1 MSNQVWLPEDAALLK
16 ELREAAQI
24 DTSTLAM
31 YYSLSKK
38 QVKQLEEGGD
48 SSFYSPAIKL
58 ATGRKLLMHFG
69 VDDLPVS
76 KTDNQNQTPKI
87 KIPLVNLL
95 EEVENKKTKSYLRLQ
110 IIAAVLTLL
119 GFAALNAYFSD
130 MNTLSLLEGL
140 LNKSSLTMQIDAAT
154 LEGIANETPAITSKE
169 TTVKTIS
176 VHLEKCK
183 WGSEPVSIMG
193 HQPYKSG
200 DYVYIVANIDAD
212 ICIRDFTGKSQILQL
227 KSEQSQTVRGHPPF
241 EIFSNSLSEFK
252 IFYQGNLLRLP
263 RNGVVNITLKEQ
275 RYE

>member
-24 DTSTLAM
+24 DISALARD
-31 YYSLSKK
+31 YSLSKT
-38 QVKQLEEGGD
+38 QIKQLEEGGD

-58 ATGRKLLMHFG
+58 AAGRKLLMHFG
-69 VDDLPVS
+69 VDDLPVGNA
-76 KTDNQNQTPKI
+76 DDQNQTRKI

-95 EEVENKKTKSYLRLQ
+95 EKMENKKTKSYLRLQ

-130 MNTLSLLEGL
+130 MNTQSLLESL
-140 LNKSSLTMQIDAAT
+140 LNKASLTMQSDAGT
-154 LEGIANETPAITSKE
+154 LEGIANETSAITSKE

-183 WGSEPVSIMG
+183 WGSEPVSIIG

-200 DYVYIVANIDAD
+200 DYVYVVANIDAD

-263 RNGVVNITLKEQ
+263 RNDVVNITLKEQ

>member
-24 DTSTLAM
+24 DISALAGA
-31 YYSLSKK
+31 YLLSKT
-38 QVKQLEEGGD
+38 QIKQLEDGGD

-69 VDDLPVS
+69 VDDLPVG
-76 KTDNQNQTPKI
+76 KTDNQNKTPKI
-87 KIPLVNLL
+87 KIPLANLL
-95 EEVENKKTKSYLRLQ
+95 EEMENKKTKSYLRLQ

-119 GFAALNAYFSD
+119 GFAAMNAYFSD
-130 MNTLSLLEGL
+130 MNTQSLLEGL
-140 LNKSSLTMQIDAAT
+140 LNKSSLTMQSDAAT
-154 LEGIANETPAITSKE
+154 LKGIANGAPAITSKE

-183 WGSEPVSIMG
+183 WGSEPVSIIG

-227 KSEQSQTVRGHPPF
+227 KGKQSQTVRGHPPF
-241 EIFSNSLSEFK
+241 EIFSDSLSEFK
-252 IFYQGNLLRLP
+252 IFYQGNLLKLP
-263 RNGVVNITLKEQ
+263 RNDIANITLKEQ

>member
-24 DTSTLAM
+24 DISALARD
-31 YYSLSKK
+31 YSLSKT
-38 QVKQLEEGGD
+38 QIKQLEEGGD

-58 ATGRKLLMHFG
+58 AAGRKLLMHFG
-69 VDDLPVS
+69 VDDLPVGNA
-76 KTDNQNQTPKI
+76 DDQNQTRKI

-95 EEVENKKTKSYLRLQ
+95 EKMENKKTKSYLRLQ

-130 MNTLSLLEGL
+130 MNTQSLLESL
-140 LNKSSLTMQIDAAT
+140 LNKASLTMQSDAGT
-154 LEGIANETPAITSKE
+154 LEGIANETSAITSKE

-183 WGSEPVSIMG
+183 WGSEPVSIIG

-252 IFYQGNLLRLP
+252 IFYQGNLLKLP
-263 RNGVVNITLKEQ
+263 RSGIVNITLKEQ

>member
-24 DTSTLAM
+24 DISVLAGV
-31 YYSLSKK
+31 YLLSKT
-38 QVKQLEEGGD
+38 QIKQLEEGGD

-58 ATGRKLLMHFG
+58 AAGRKLLMHFG
-69 VDDLPVS
+69 VDDLPVG
-76 KTDNQNQTPKI
+76 KTNNQNKTPKI
-87 KIPLVNLL
+87 KIPLANLL
-95 EEVENKKTKSYLRLQ
+95 EEMDNKKTKSYLRFQ

-130 MNTLSLLEGL
+130 VNTQLLLEGL
-140 LNKSSLTMQIDAAT
+140 LNKSSLTMQSDAAT
-154 LEGIANETPAITSKE
+154 LEGIANGTPAITSKE
-169 TTVKTIS
+169 KTAKTFT

-183 WGSEPVSIMG
+183 WGSEPVSIVG
-193 HQPYKSG
+193 HQPHKSG
-200 DYVYIVANIDAD
+200 DYVYVVANIDAD

-241 EIFSNSLSEFK
+241 EIFSDSLSEFK
-252 IFYQGNLLRLP
+252 IFYQGNLLKLP
-263 RNGVVNITLKEQ
+263 RNGIVNITLKEQ

>member
-1 MSNQVWLPEDAALLK
+1 
-16 ELREAAQI
+16 
-24 DTSTLAM
+24 M

-140 LNKSSLTMQIDAAT
+140 LNKSSLTMQSDAAT

>member
-24 DTSTLAM
+24 DISALARD
-31 YYSLSKK
+31 YSLSKT
-38 QVKQLEEGGD
+38 QIKQLEEGGD

-58 ATGRKLLMHFG
+58 AAGRKLLMHFG
-69 VDDLPVS
+69 VDDLPVGNA
-76 KTDNQNQTPKI
+76 DDQNQTRKI

-95 EEVENKKTKSYLRLQ
+95 EKMENKKTKSYLRLQ

-130 MNTLSLLEGL
+130 MNTQSLLESL
-140 LNKSSLTMQIDAAT
+140 LNKASLTMQSDAGT
-154 LEGIANETPAITSKE
+154 LEGIANETSAITSKE

-183 WGSEPVSIMG
+183 WGSEPVSIIG